1 MTVKELMALGRLLA
15 GYLELFAECFSSR
28 PILEHFGAYCRGLL
42 SDLPRKSVEPIA
54 LQCGTPVRTLQRF
67 LRTSIWDHERM
78 RDLYQ
83 QRLAASPQLVKPDE
97 LGPDDLGTIGLI
109 DETSVAKKGD
119 ETPGVQRQYC
129 GALGKQEN
137 GIVTVHLGVS
147 RGRFKTLL
155 DSDLFLPESWS
166 NDLERRSAAVRAE
179 TPPPPSP

>member
-78 RDLYQ
+78 HDLYQ
-83 QRLAASPQLVKPDE
+83 QRLAASPQLAKPTKPTKPNE
-97 LGPDDLGTIGLI
+97 PNEPNEPTQRTGTIREI
-109 DETSVAKKGD
+109 APAS
-119 ETPGVQRQYC
+119 
-129 GALGKQEN
+129 
-137 GIVTVHLGVS
+137 
-147 RGRFKTLL
+147 
-155 DSDLFLPESWS
+155 
-166 NDLERRSAAVRAE
+166 
-179 TPPPPSP
+179 